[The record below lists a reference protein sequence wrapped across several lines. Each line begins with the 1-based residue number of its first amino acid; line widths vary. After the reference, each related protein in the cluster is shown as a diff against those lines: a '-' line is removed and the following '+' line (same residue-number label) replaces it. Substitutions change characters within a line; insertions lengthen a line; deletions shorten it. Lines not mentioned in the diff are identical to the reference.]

1 MTDEAR
7 MYQKMYHLLVGAA
20 EDAITALKNGGSQQP
35 AVWLLQKAL
44 RDAEELYVRWDEIPP
59 VAENDGFSR
68 S

>member
-20 EDAITALKNGGSQQP
+20 EDAITTLEHGGTQS

-44 RDAEELYVRWDEIPP
+44 QDAEELYIRWDEIPP
-59 VAENDGFSR
+59 AEENDGFSHP
-68 S
+68 